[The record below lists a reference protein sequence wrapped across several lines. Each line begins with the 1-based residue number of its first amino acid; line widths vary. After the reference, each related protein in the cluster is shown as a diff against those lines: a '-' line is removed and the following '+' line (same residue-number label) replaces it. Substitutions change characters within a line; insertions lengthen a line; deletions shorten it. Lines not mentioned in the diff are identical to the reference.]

1 MGRDK
6 ARRGRRRDRDGGRG
20 DEPQIR
26 PMGPGWEVP
35 HNQLTKAAFFP
46 GTAEEMDRQR
56 QDFLAGTV
64 FAAGAGVVFPQGG
77 VGKPLLPSMFVI
89 YLQDGPET
97 WGPAPQLAKLWE
109 LHDELGAVQLHEQST
124 VATAWSGVDHPDA
137 PLIKLKLDIREP
149 VAAKG
154 KCEIVL
160 LAANY
165 ADAWQHIR
173 GGGMI
178 ALTTQ
183 ERMEKAATRPGAS
196 FADGM
201 EASILLGIG
210 SSTVV
215 DMLMR
220 NHGWP
225 GA

>member
-6 ARRGRRRDRDGGRG
+6 ARRGGRRDGGRSG
-20 DEPQIR
+20 R
-26 PMGPGWEVP
+26 PGPGWDVP
-35 HNQLTKAAFFP
+35 HNQLTRAGMFP
-46 GTAEEMDRQR
+46 GTQQEMDRQR

-77 VGKPLLPSMFVI
+77 TGKPLLRSMFTI

-97 WGPAPQLAKLWE
+97 YGPAPQLAKLWE
-109 LHDELGAVQLHEQST
+109 LHAELGAVALHERST
-124 VATAWSGVDHPDA
+124 VATGWSALDHPAA

-149 VAAKG
+149 AEAKG

-165 ADAWQHIR
+165 AEAWQHIV

-178 ALTTQ
+178 GLSTF
-183 ERMEKAATRPGAS
+183 ERMQAAAGRPDAS
-196 FADGM
+196 FTDGM
-201 EASILLGIG
+201 DASILLGIG
-210 SSTVV
+210 SSSVV
-215 DMLMR
+215 EMLMR